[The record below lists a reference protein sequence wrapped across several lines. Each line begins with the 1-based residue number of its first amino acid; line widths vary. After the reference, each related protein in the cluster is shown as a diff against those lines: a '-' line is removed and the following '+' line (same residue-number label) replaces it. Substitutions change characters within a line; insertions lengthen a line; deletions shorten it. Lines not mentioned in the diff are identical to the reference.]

1 MHTYFAKKIRRLVNW
16 WWFDV
21 TNKILLFKLDKCV
34 FAFMTRFLH
43 NLSTSSTLIS
53 DPLQSLSIFQ
63 CIAITLAYLSHAKTF

>member
-1 MHTYFAKKIRRLVNW
+1 MTNKYFVKRIRRLVNW

-43 NLSTSSTLIS
+43 NVSTSSTLIS
-53 DPLQSLSIFQ
+53 DFARKYDNYIFL
-63 CIAITLAYLSHAKTF
+63 CEVSYY